1 MKTMAAE
8 INITNI
14 VEIFLFAGSM
24 VGMYVRM
31 QVKSKEQEMK
41 IIALEQRLQRAEQDD
56 HNLYKRLD
64 QIMQMLTDIKIEM
77 KEKQDRE

>member
-1 MKTMAAE
+1 MAAE

-56 HNLYKRLD
+56 NNLYKRLD